1 MQIATMRKDRIP
13 VAVST
18 VILAIV
24 TITYKLVLVL
34 IGVVVL
40 TVRPVALMYYLS
52 DVLWL
57 MYLGVAL
64 NIICVAGLLLLV
76 FDPKLIQFIAEKVA
90 AFLCWLRLVKEPQK
104 LTERLEHTLEQYRGT
119 ASFFQSHK
127 LVVLWSL
134 LITIAQRTTLFFV
147 TWLVYRAFHL
157 SGTSAFVIITL
168 QAMISLAVDMLPL
181 PGGMGISEKLF
192 STIFLPIFGEL
203 RITAGMVLSRGIS
216 YYTQLLISGVMT
228 ITATIILKREES

>member
-34 IGVVVL
+34 ICVVVL
-40 TVRPVALMYYLS
+40 TVRPVALMCYLS

-76 FDPKLIQFIAEKVA
+76 FDPNLIQFIAEKVA
-90 AFLCWLRLVKEPQK
+90 AFLCWLHLVKEPQK
-104 LTERLEHTLEQYRGT
+104 LTERLGHTLEQYRGT

-127 LVVLWSL
+127 LVVLWSF
-134 LITIAQRTTLFFV
+134 LITIAQRVILFFV

-168 QAMISLAVDMLPL
+168 QAMISVAVDMLPL

-228 ITATIILKREES
+228 VAATIILKREES